1 MWLKEKMQN
10 ILPAPK
16 SQKFNLS
23 FIYKIFVKTQ
33 TCVYGTK
40 YILKP
45 TWYNKTLDASFMQLY
60 YKYLVEL
67 YRLFRPVQNFFT
79 WDAISVNHLNS
90 PGF

>member
-1 MWLKEKMQN
+1 MQN

-67 YRLFRPVQNFFT
+67 YRLFRPVQKFLHGMPYQSIT
-79 WDAISVNHLNS
+79 
-90 PGF
+90 